1 MLDLLDRLRL
11 VYSLD
16 VDRHDLRGFHV
27 QEILQHFIGKI
38 RSRDG
43 QIAHGTVNASH
54 LESTASG
61 KGKGRRRNK
70 ILHRKSGLRK
80 PAPVKIK
87 AVMLIQ
93 MEHVMHQLQAFL
105 PVQGFG
111 PDAQPAEV
119 VQQVVLHMLEPRLG
133 LPHAVCLNAE
143 RQVLCL
149 RQTVISLFQLGLQH
163 LTVFA
168 PDGIKAVFLVRD
180 PDALFKSLRI
190 GRHIQEGQLEMDGAV
205 KEIQKAAPFLEN
217 GCLVLIL
224 RQLVVDILV
233 MDRLGVIVVGH
244 PADPVRE
251 HPLEGDG
258 LLRRARNAVIL
269 LRFLDNL
276 PYLFCLTF
284 CEPGRQPDFR
294 RFFLFAFSG

>member
-1 MLDLLDRLRL
+1 
-11 VYSLD
+11 
-16 VDRHDLRGFHV
+16 
-27 QEILQHFIGKI
+27 
-38 RSRDG
+38 
-43 QIAHGTVNASH
+43 
-54 LESTASG
+54 
-61 KGKGRRRNK
+61 
-70 ILHRKSGLRK
+70 
-80 PAPVKIK
+80 
-87 AVMLIQ
+87 
-93 MEHVMHQLQAFL
+93 
-105 PVQGFG
+105 
-111 PDAQPAEV
+111 
-119 VQQVVLHMLEPRLG
+119 
-133 LPHAVCLNAE
+133 
-143 RQVLCL
+143 
-149 RQTVISLFQLGLQH
+149 
-163 LTVFA
+163 
-168 PDGIKAVFLVRD
+168 
-180 PDALFKSLRI
+180 
-190 GRHIQEGQLEMDGAV
+190 MDGAV